1 MRIAKVLSIMLP
13 FLSAVLPCQA
23 QMNFLKFPD
32 GVNAPYRAEKPL
44 EAGDDKAEYAVIYV
58 HGLNSK
64 RLGDSSPTVKALL
77 KKHPA
82 AKKTIVVTPMFYAST
97 NCPDE
102 LRGRIALWDTKA
114 HDWRRGAASLGENGV
129 SSFAVIDRIYELFSD
144 RARYPKLRRIFL
156 CGFSAGGQVVN
167 RYIAV
172 GKFVRA
178 EHLEYAF
185 AVGGPSTY
193 LYIDGRRPMPDGT
206 FRVPEPPVPGF
217 DVWHDGLKD
226 RNAYSADLSDAAIM
240 ANLASRPTLF
250 MCGTEDVKRAGL
262 VVTPGAMTQGENR
275 YRRFLNYQRYIAL
288 FPEWAKRCRFVG
300 VPGFG
305 HQWSRVFAAP
315 EFLRFAYGERD
326 K

>member
-1 MRIAKVLSIMLP
+1 MRVLKAL
-13 FLSAVLPCQA
+13 FVLLSCVSALWCRA
-23 QMNFLKFPD
+23 QMNFLKFPN
-32 GVNAPYRAEKPL
+32 GVSAAYRAAKPL
-44 EAGDDKAEYAVIYV
+44 EAGDDRAEYAVIYV

-64 RLGDSSPTVKALL
+64 RLGDSTPTVKAPI

-82 AKKTIVVTPMFYAST
+82 ADRTRVVAPMFYAPT
-97 NCPDE
+97 NCPAE
-102 LRGRIALWDTKA
+102 LRGKIALWDSGA
-114 HDWRRGAASLGENGV
+114 HDWRRGDLSRGENGV
-129 SSFAVIDRIYELFSD
+129 SSYAVIDRIYELLSD
-144 RARYPKLRRIFL
+144 RARYPKLKHIFL

-178 EHLEYAF
+178 GHLDYSF

-193 LYIDGRRPMPDGT
+193 LYLDGRRPMPDGT

-217 DVWHDGLKD
+217 DVWHDGLRD
-226 RNAYSADLSDAAIM
+226 RNAYSADLSEAAIM

-250 MCGTEDVKRAGL
+250 MCGTGDVKRTGL
-262 VVTPGAMTQGENR
+262 MVTPGAMTQGENR
-275 YRRFLNYQRYIAL
+275 YRRFLNYQKYIAL
-288 FPEWAKRCRFVG
+288 YPEWAKQCRFVG

-305 HQWSRVFAAP
+305 HQWSKVFADP
-315 EFLRFAYGERD
+315 EFVKFAYGERD